1 MAIWDVGD
9 AELDGPAPL
18 PQLDDDAL
26 PTCMAT
32 ISSGQIIY
40 RSESFA
46 VG

>member
-1 MAIWDVGD
+1 MPSWTVS
-9 AELDGPAPL
+9 APL
-18 PQLDDDAL
+18 PRLDHDAL

-32 ISSGQIIY
+32 ISAGQIIY